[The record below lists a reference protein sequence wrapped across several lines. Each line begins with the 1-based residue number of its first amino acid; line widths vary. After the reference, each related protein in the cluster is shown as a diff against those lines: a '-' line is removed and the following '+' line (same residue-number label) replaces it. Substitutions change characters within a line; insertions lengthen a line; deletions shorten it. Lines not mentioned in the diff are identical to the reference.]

1 MKFCVSF
8 YIFLFLILSGCGGS
22 SSERAGFID
31 IPDLSVTNIAVD
43 GGVLLLNGVVVEEG
57 SFNPDATGP
66 YSVDIDEGEE
76 SITIIPTFTESEGV
90 IGQIVRFFP
99 DEDNRVDAEVTE
111 INSGDSF
118 QWDLSEGDNIIEVR
132 LQQTE
137 TNATV
142 TYIIE
147 ATRVS
152 SEAEVESF
160 QAFLSNRLAI
170 DSYATVDEFI
180 ESEELL
186 GFVTEMGA
194 FPEEFIADD
203 DLEEGQSP
211 IREYNLVADYDLCQI
226 SLRFGIAGKLATATL
241 NGESYDSF
249 STPSFPLEI
258 GENNF
263 EVVVNS
269 EQTDP
274 ETEESVNTATYTF
287 NITREEGTLEE
298 RLADSRFLTLDFNS
312 SDSVDESG
320 LNDSGGVLSP
330 EFRCNT
336 SSYNYVI
343 PFNFTNLTLAATT
356 SPDFALFLSRVA
368 LNEDG
373 AEVIVSDSLYVNGQ
387 RRTIVDGVGELITS
401 SPFDGFTFDDPENI
415 FNLEIGSNLFVIDA
429 LPREGVSGL
438 RRQTLF
444 NIVRSESN
452 RIRVSSVEG
461 LVEALELAEPR
472 DEIVLSEGVYSLSE
486 MDESA
491 LSPPYFLANQSGTVD
506 EPIILRAELGEEVV
520 LEGFGIDDENSVF
533 RLETDYWEVEGIDFR
548 NAANGLVINNGN
560 NNTLRAIDISDVGQE
575 GLVIQNG
582 SSNNKVISA
591 QVFSTGQKN
600 PEDET
605 IAREAIRIG
614 GTGEPSEN
622 NFIWNSSFIDIPAQQ
637 IVVEDDAVSSSIHFN
652 TLVNEKELTPN
663 DTLIQ
668 INSDSSVIGFNDIFV
683 TSSESLINQTIS
695 VDGVSEAIEVDV
707 FNNQLDT
714 DRDSLAL
721 VSVAEG
727 DQAFVSG
734 NQLLGGVLSIGS
746 GIVNSEVDH
755 SIFQI
760 RPLSNPEECIS
771 FETVDDLRDIGD
783 EDLEEP
789 STIDVLTFSPCESI
803 DSQLSKEEILSS
815 QLWRLVRDE
824 DLFLTIEPAIN
835 ENFRWVPSRDTTLD
849 LSIFVQEKTGDFSD
863 LGFVFRWRIRLVGST
878 SVLSS
883 ASQDFLPVVRI
894 GNRDSLN
901 SSFSLEYSDTFLT
914 DRNILRLSPLIG
926 DDSFNFILVPVN

>member
-76 SITIIPTFTESEGV
+76 SITITPTFTESEGV

-118 QWDLSEGDNIIEVR
+118 QWNLSEGDNIIEVR

-142 TYIIE
+142 SYIIE

-152 SEAEVESF
+152 SEAEIESF

-170 DSYATVDEFI
+170 DTYATVDEFI

-258 GENNF
+258 GENSF
-263 EVVVNS
+263 EVIVNS

-274 ETEESVNTATYTF
+274 ETGESVNTNRYLF
-287 NITREEGTLEE
+287 SIERESGTPEE
-298 RLADSRFLTLDFNS
+298 RLSDSRLLSLDITGSNS
-312 SDSVDESG
+312 SAGDADLLFESDG
-320 LNDSGGVLSP
+320 LLSP
-330 EFRCNT
+330 EFRCET
-336 SSYNYVI
+336 SDYTYRV
-343 PFNFTNLTLAATT
+343 PFDYDNLSLSATSTDGFELTL
-356 SPDFALFLSRVA
+356 SR
-368 LNEDG
+368 LTLDDEGNP
-373 AEVIVSDSLYVNGQ
+373 IS
-387 RRTIVDGVGELITS
+387 IVDTRYLNGGRLDVSEENVDLES
-401 SPFDGFTFDDPENI
+401 SPFTGFSFGNEDNI
-415 FNLEIGSNLFVIDA
+415 FDLRTGVNSFAIDA
-429 LPREGVSGL
+429 TTALVGNGEF
-438 RRQTLF
+438 RQTII
-444 NIVRSESN
+444 NIVVSETN
-452 RIRVSSVEG
+452 LIRVSDVHG
-461 LVEALELAEPR
+461 LIQALELAKPR

-486 MDESA
+486 VDESA
-491 LSPPYFLANQSGTVD
+491 LSQPYFLANQSGTVD
-506 EPIILRAELGEEVV
+506 EPIMLRAEFGEEVI

-591 QVFSTGQKN
+591 QVFSTGQNN

-652 TLVNEKELTPN
+652 TLINDNELTPN

-727 DQAFVSG
+727 DQVFVSG

-789 STIDVLTFSPCESI
+789 STIDVLTFSTCESI

-835 ENFRWVPSRDTTLD
+835 ENFRWRT
-849 LSIFVQEKTGDFSD
+849 E
-863 LGFVFRWRIRLVGST
+863 
-878 SVLSS
+878 
-883 ASQDFLPVVRI
+883 
-894 GNRDSLN
+894 
-901 SSFSLEYSDTFLT
+901 
-914 DRNILRLSPLIG
+914 
-926 DDSFNFILVPVN
+926 